1 MTQTTTT
8 DTAAQARNLAAKY
21 EVMAL
26 DVAAELR
33 TLRPYSDPGAY
44 LALSD
49 RLAELRRWVGI
60 LEGYGAAA

>member
-1 MTQTTTT
+1 MAQI
-8 DTAAQARNLAAKY
+8 TAAAAAQSRDLAAQY
-21 EVMAL
+21 ATEAET
-26 DVAAELR
+26 VAAELR
-33 TLRPYSDPGAY
+33 SFRPYSDPGAY